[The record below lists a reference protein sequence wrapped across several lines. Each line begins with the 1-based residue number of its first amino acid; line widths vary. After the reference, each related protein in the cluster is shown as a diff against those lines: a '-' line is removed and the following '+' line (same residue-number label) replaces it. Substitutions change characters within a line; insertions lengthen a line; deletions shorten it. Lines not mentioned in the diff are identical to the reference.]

1 MFKMDSDNFKILKME
16 DNIKIY
22 LTIMEEVVYYYDI
35 IYIFQDYIN
44 NDLWSL
50 NLQNFLKCNSLQ
62 LQNHLHYHNC

>member
-22 LTIMEEVVYYYDI
+22 LIIMEEVVYYYDM

-44 NDLWSL
+44 NDL
-50 NLQNFLKCNSLQ
+50 
-62 LQNHLHYHNC
+62 